1 MIIMIDNGVI
11 VERGSYNELFRKKG
25 YFYNLQMGQ
34 DALMVKKQEWSLTL
48 LFLVNENSA
57 LMPDVSI

>member
-34 DALMVKKQEWSLTL
+34 DALMVKKQEWSFYYSL
-48 LFLVNENSA
+48 LNENSA
-57 LMPDVSI
+57 LMSDASI